1 MSRRRFLKN
10 LGLASAGVTLSPF
23 KTIAENIPSATLGGQ
38 FPIVISTWVHGMEA
52 NAGAWSVLSKSG
64 SALDAVQ
71 KGVAVTESDLTNR
84 SVGLGGR
91 PDRNGHVTLDACIMD
106 HDSKCGA
113 VAFLEDFQHPVD
125 IARAVMDRT
134 PHVMLVG
141 RGAEQWALEQGFD
154 KVDFQV
160 PLIEVQQDYEEW
172 LKKSEYKPGV
182 NVENHDTIGMLAM
195 DAYGKIAGA
204 CTTSGMAYKVHGR
217 VGDSPI
223 IGSGLFID
231 GDVGGATATGVGEA
245 VIRVSGASAVVEAMR
260 RGATP
265 EEACYEVTHRIL
277 KKHPEVNGLQVGFL
291 ALNNKGE
298 YGGYS
303 VYNGFNFA
311 VRHEGQDGM
320 VDAKHF
326 RTWE

>member
-1 MSRRRFLKN
+1 M
-10 LGLASAGVTLSPF
+10 G
-23 KTIAENIPSATLGGQ
+23 
-38 FPIVISTWVHGMEA
+38 
-52 NAGAWSVLSKSG
+52 
-64 SALDAVQ
+64 
-71 KGVAVTESDLTNR
+71 
-84 SVGLGGR
+84 
-91 PDRNGHVTLDACIMD
+91 
-106 HDSKCGA
+106 
-113 VAFLEDFQHPVD
+113 
-125 IARAVMDRT
+125 
-134 PHVMLVG
+134 
-141 RGAEQWALEQGFD
+141 
-154 KVDFQV
+154 
-160 PLIEVQQDYEEW
+160 
-172 LKKSEYKPGV
+172 
-182 NVENHDTIGMLAM
+182 
-195 DAYGKIAGA
+195 AYGKIAGA

-311 VRHEGQDGM
+311 VRHEGQDVGRAFDVAESLM
-320 VDAKHF
+320 RLAHLQITHDPHCASNNSTIDLGF
-326 RTWE
+326 NQ

>member
-10 LGLASAGVTLSPF
+10 LGLASAGVTLTPF
-23 KTIAENIPSATLGGQ
+23 NTIAENISSSSLGGK
-38 FPIVISTWVHGMEA
+38 FPLVLSTWNHGMEA
-52 NAGAWSVLSKSG
+52 NAGAWSILSTGG

-91 PDRNGHVTLDACIMD
+91 PDRDGHVTLDACIMD

-113 VAFLEDFQHPVD
+113 VAFLEDFEHPID

-141 RGAEQWALEQGFD
+141 RGAAQWALQQGFD
-154 KVDFQV
+154 KVNFQV
-160 PLIEVQQDYEEW
+160 PLREVQQDYEEW
-172 LKKSEYKPGV
+172 LKKSEYKSGV

-195 DAYGKIAGA
+195 DANGKIAGA

-260 RGATP
+260 RGAAP

-291 ALNNKGE
+291 ALNTKGE

-303 VYNGFNFA
+303 VYDGFNFA

-320 VDAKHF
+320 VGAKHF
-326 RTWE
+326 RTWK

>member
-10 LGLASAGVTLSPF
+10 LGLASAGVTLTPF
-23 KTIAENIPSATLGGQ
+23 NTIAENISSSSLGGK
-38 FPIVISTWVHGMEA
+38 FPLVLSTWNHGMEA
-52 NAGAWSVLSKSG
+52 NAGAWSILSTGG

-91 PDRNGHVTLDACIMD
+91 PDRDGHVTLDACIMD

-113 VAFLEDFQHPVD
+113 VAFLEDFEHPID

-141 RGAEQWALEQGFD
+141 RGAAQWALQQGFD
-154 KVDFQV
+154 KVNFQV
-160 PLIEVQQDYEEW
+160 PLREVQQDYEEW
-172 LKKSEYKPGV
+172 LKKSEYKSGV

-195 DAYGKIAGA
+195 DANGKIAGA

-260 RGATP
+260 RGAAP
-265 EEACYEVTHRIL
+265 EEACYEVTQRIL
-277 KKHPEVNGLQVGFL
+277 KKHPEVDGLQVGFL
-291 ALNNKGE
+291 ALNKKGE

-303 VYNGFNFA
+303 VYDGFNFA

-320 VDAKHF
+320 VGAKHF
-326 RTWE
+326 RTWK

>member
-10 LGLASAGVTLSPF
+10 LGLASAGVTLTPF
-23 KTIAENIPSATLGGQ
+23 NTIAENISSSALGGK
-38 FPIVISTWVHGMEA
+38 FPLVLSTWNHGMEA
-52 NAGAWSVLSKSG
+52 NAGAWSILSTGG

-91 PDRNGHVTLDACIMD
+91 PDRDGHVTLDACIMD

-113 VAFLEDFQHPVD
+113 VAFLEDFEHPID

-141 RGAEQWALEQGFD
+141 RGAAQWALQQGFD
-154 KVDFQV
+154 KVNFQV
-160 PLIEVQQDYEEW
+160 PLREVQQDYEEW
-172 LKKSEYKPGV
+172 LKKSEYKSGV

-195 DAYGKIAGA
+195 DANGKIAGA

-260 RGATP
+260 RGAAP
-265 EEACYEVTHRIL
+265 EEACYEVTQRIL
-277 KKHPEVNGLQVGFL
+277 KKHPEVSGLQVGFL
-291 ALNNKGE
+291 ALNTKGE

-303 VYNGFNFA
+303 VYDGFNFA
-311 VRHEGQDGM
+311 VRHEGQNGM
-320 VDAKHF
+320 VDAKYF
-326 RTWE
+326 RTWK